1 MWCGTVLA
9 PTAGGDGTRLSVG
22 EYSSNY
28 LMELARAVVICKYD
42 GAQLVEISR
51 V

>member
-1 MWCGTVLA
+1 MA
-9 PTAGGDGTRLSVG
+9 RTAGGDRTRLSVE

-28 LMELARAVVICKYD
+28 LMELARAVVICKCG